1 MIEEPRPTSL
11 PRTVQRIVLETLFI
25 GLLGAFVLGTV
36 WEFGYPRLAWA
47 VGAAIWILGDPILE
61 IGRLWSGSGRPK

>member
-1 MIEEPRPTSL
+1 L

-36 WEFGYPRLAWA
+36 WEFGYPRVAW
-47 VGAAIWILGDPILE
+47 VLGAAIWILGDPVLE
-61 IGRLWSGSGRPK
+61 IGRLRDTSGKPK